1 MGDRNLRDTGLAD
14 WLRRL
19 PHYLYV
25 ADLIAGKQVLEIG
38 CGSGEGAK
46 FLADHGAARVVGVDA
61 RSARIE
67 HARRRYSAANLSF
80 RHEDPGALE
89 FLDQSF
95 DAVFVPDGA
104 ALVKRPAVLR
114 ELRRILMPSGVVVV
128 VSPSADRGPDA
139 QGLSFHQ
146 LRDVLEPL
154 FHPVRLVA
162 QTPLVAMGLV
172 EYADED
178 SGQVALDTSLI
189 EWTRAP
195 EGSVTDYM
203 AIGGGQPEAARGFT
217 IVQLPLRPGVDLIGQ
232 SLGQSLG
239 GNAIPAAAR
248 ATGSGPAFA
257 ATGPAN
263 DAVPS
268 NGTVTAQIAGALQA
282 HADLTRELERAL
294 AEQQA
299 YSDELREEL
308 EQIRERIDSSE
319 GARQDF
325 ATRAEALQEE
335 LKSWRNRAALA
346 EGEVMRLKL
355 ARGEQPAA
363 DEAGELGSLR
373 AELADARQRLERVA
387 VHWKEA
393 EARSEQVL
401 RRVTE
406 LEAEVE
412 RERQRGAAAV
422 TEARAQFDQELS
434 RAVEQAREQAT
445 TEAGRATSEAS
456 SELRTRL
463 GSAEQ
468 QLGAAEERVRSLTT
482 ELDQL
487 RRDRDEQIN
496 RAEAA
501 EAARAELEHEL
512 HELRAALAARPAEPG
527 ASTEAPKRKSRSRKK
542 PATGEAS
549 ELPLPATL
557 PGFEAEPA
565 RATEDVSSAG
575 EDVAPADEPA
585 DPETPPHDA
594 DA

>member
-61 RSARIE
+61 RSAKIE

-80 RHEDPGALE
+80 RHEDLAALE
-89 FLDQSF
+89 FLDHSF
-95 DAVFVPDGA
+95 EAVFVPDGA

-154 FHPVRLVA
+154 FQPVRLVA

-203 AIGGGQPEAARGFT
+203 AIGGGQAEAARGFT
-217 IVQLPLRPGVDLIGQ
+217 IVQLPLRPGVEIIEH
-232 SLGQSLG
+232 SLG
-239 GNAIPAAAR
+239 GDGRVGAAAQ
-248 ATGSGPAFA
+248 AAGSGPAFA
-257 ATGPAN
+257 AAGPATGV
-263 DAVPS
+263 VPS
-268 NGTVTAQIAGALQA
+268 NGTVTAQISGALQA
-282 HADLTRELERAL
+282 HAELTRELERAL

-308 EQIRERIDSSE
+308 EQIRGRIDTTE
-319 GARQDF
+319 GVRHELAARAD
-325 ATRAEALQEE
+325 ALQEE

-355 ARGEQPAA
+355 ARGEQPG
-363 DEAGELGSLR
+363 DGDGELASLR
-373 AELADARQRLERVA
+373 AELADTRQRLERVA
-387 VHWKEA
+387 VHWQEA
-393 EARSEQVL
+393 EARSESVL
-401 RRVTE
+401 RRVAE

-412 RERQRGAAAV
+412 RERQRAAAEV
-422 TEARAQFDQELS
+422 GEARARFEQE
-434 RAVEQAREQAT
+434 REQAVAQAREQAVAQA
-445 TEAGRATSEAS
+445 AGQA
-456 SELRTRL
+456 
-463 GSAEQ
+463 
-468 QLGAAEERVRSLTT
+468 AAEATGLR
-482 ELDQL
+482 DQL
-487 RRDRDEQIN
+487 AAAEAQRGQHEQRVQALTAELEQVRRERDEQAN

-501 EAARAELEHEL
+501 EAARAEVEREL
-512 HELRAALAARPAEPG
+512 RELRATLAERAAEPAAG
-527 ASTEAPKRKSRSRKK
+527 EPPRRKSRSRKK
-542 PATGEAS
+542 PAAADASS

-565 RATEDVSSAG
+565 RATEDLASAS
-575 EDVAPADEPA
+575 EAPADETA
-585 DPETPPHDA
+585 DAETPPHDA

>member
-61 RSARIE
+61 RSAKIE

-80 RHEDPGALE
+80 RHEDLAALE
-89 FLDQSF
+89 FRDDSF

-104 ALVKRPAVLR
+104 ALAKRPALLR

-139 QGLSFHQ
+139 AGLSFHQ

-154 FHPVRLVA
+154 FQPVRLVA

-203 AIGGGQPEAARGFT
+203 AIGGGQAEAARGFT
-217 IVQLPLRPGVDLIGQ
+217 IVQLPLRPGVDIIER
-232 SLGQSLG
+232 SLG
-239 GNAIPAAAR
+239 AVPAAAQ

-257 ATGPAN
+257 VTGPAT

-282 HADLTRELERAL
+282 HAELTRELERAL

-308 EQIRERIDSSE
+308 EQIRDRIGSTD
-319 GARQDF
+319 GARQEL
-325 ATRAEALQEE
+325 AAKAEALQEE

-355 ARGEQPAA
+355 ARGEQPA
-363 DEAGELGSLR
+363 GEGDASLR
-373 AELADARQRLERVA
+373 AELADTRQRLERVA

-393 EARSEQVL
+393 EARSESVL

-412 RERQRGAAAV
+412 RERQRAAAAV
-422 TEARAQFDQELS
+422 TEARAQSEQELA
-434 RAVEQAREQAT
+434 RAVEQAREQAAAQASA
-445 TEAGRATSEAS
+445 EAGGATAD
-456 SELRTRL
+456 LRSKL
-463 GSAEQ
+463 AAAED
-468 QLGAAEERVRSLTT
+468 QLGQHEERARSLTT
-482 ELDQL
+482 ELEAL

-512 HELRAALAARPAEPG
+512 HELRAALAARPAESAAAAAEP
-527 ASTEAPKRKSRSRKK
+527 ARRKTRSRKK
-542 PATGEAS
+542 PGAGEAS
-549 ELPLPATL
+549 AELPLPATL

-565 RATEDVSSAG
+565 RAAEDVTSAG
-575 EDVAPADEPA
+575 EDPVAPADEPA
-585 DPETPPHDA
+585 DTETPPRDA